1 MILIFKRETYIRK
14 EEEEREKKGEKE
26 QKKEEKETMHKALR
40 LAGQPWVNI
49 SFREAH
55 SNSMSLQSPESQGE
69 RHFYLWKQNGF
80 LLSPL
85 TLSSLISLF
94 LLCLN
99 PKFGPSI
106 ILTCPEFFI
115 FPEPKSNKF
124 RVQRA
129 LSHSRLPP
137 ALFSQGYRVLRAD
150 DVRCQQDVP
159 HTASHQTRMH

>member
-1 MILIFKRETYIRK
+1 
-14 EEEEREKKGEKE
+14 
-26 QKKEEKETMHKALR
+26 MHKAMR

-106 ILTCPEFFI
+106 ILTCPEFSSFQ
-115 FPEPKSNKF
+115 S
-124 RVQRA
+124 QRA
-129 LSHSRLPP
+129 TNSWSKEPSPTAACHQLSPPRVTGCSEQTMSAGRATHSKSPNQN
-137 ALFSQGYRVLRAD
+137 ALKGFQRTYSYPCRFRW
-150 DVRCQQDVP
+150 C
-159 HTASHQTRMH
+159 